1 MEEKRTDLLALLLRP
16 ELPNVQKELPTAEY
30 RVKRLSEA
38 LGTDVVFK
46 LRALPYG
53 KVKSIR
59 DSVAGDPMLDI
70 LLAGCVE
77 PDLKAK
83 ELKEKYGG
91 ATPAETVKAMLLPG
105 EIEDLSRAVE
115 RLCGF
120 RRITIDEVKTPDGG
134 RRHRA
139 GAGVLPVPQA
149 SLDTGDV
156 LRHGPGRPG
165 PDSGVRPP

>member
-59 DSVAGDPMLDI
+59 DSVAGDPGLDI

-83 ELKEKYGG
+83 ELKEKYDRYRQLVKKESL
-91 ATPAETVKAMLLPG
+91 TDDDYEEVAELEYYLD
-105 EIEDLSRAVE
+105 EIPDYLA
-115 RLCGF
+115 LGF
-120 RRITIDEVKTPDGG
+120 MVDYKQLKLELAQKE
-134 RRHRA
+134 
-139 GAGVLPVPQA
+139 
-149 SLDTGDV
+149 
-156 LRHGPGRPG
+156 
-165 PDSGVRPP
+165 

>member
-53 KVKSIR
+53 K
-59 DSVAGDPMLDI
+59 AGDPMLDI

-120 RRITIDEVKTPDGG
+120 RRITIDEVKN
-134 RRHRA
+134 A
-139 GAGVLPVPQA
+139 
-149 SLDTGDV
+149 
-156 LRHGPGRPG
+156 
-165 PDSGVRPP
+165 

>member
-70 LLAGCVE
+70 LLAG
-77 PDLKAK
+77 DRAL
-83 ELKEKYGG
+83 GG
-91 ATPAETVKAMLLPG
+91 AAVHGAVVFSGQQSRLTGGALGG
-105 EIEDLSRAVE
+105 EPPRP
-115 RLCGF
+115 
-120 RRITIDEVKTPDGG
+120 RR
-134 RRHRA
+134 
-139 GAGVLPVPQA
+139 
-149 SLDTGDV
+149 
-156 LRHGPGRPG
+156 
-165 PDSGVRPP
+165 